1 MPEVKHRR
9 VEEVMQKEV
18 VTLEKGERLDLVED
32 IMHVGRVRHMP
43 VVDGGKLVGMISQR
57 DLLAS
62 SLSKT
67 LDFDAQERRT
77 FLRSVDAAE
86 AMTSDLVTVLPAATL
101 AEAAAVMLRHKIGC
115 LPVVDEGGALLGI
128 LTETDLVRVTLLGD
142 ESDEPLEN
150 KDREENVMS
159 DVRERIDEELDGLRQ
174 ARDELKVQ
182 VHLAKAEAQDL
193 WEQLEDK
200 YERVENHAKQIA
212 RDAEQPLHDVAD
224 AAKLLIEEIREGYK
238 QIRAAL

>member
-43 VVDGGKLVGMISQR
+43 VVDGGKLVGMISHR

-159 DVRERIDEELDGLRQ
+159 DVRERIDEELTDC
-174 ARDELKVQ
+174 AR
-182 VHLAKAEAQDL
+182 
-193 WEQLEDK
+193 
-200 YERVENHAKQIA
+200 R
-212 RDAEQPLHDVAD
+212 
-224 AAKLLIEEIREGYK
+224 GTS
-238 QIRAAL
+238 